1 MANGKARYVLPA
13 LFCLVIGGSAVQI
26 ILLVTSSIP
35 PGETLGTFS
44 MPVST
49 FIVVLLGVSLPIL
62 FVEYLLLATPIAAA
76 FLFVNRAVKAA
87 SYDMDIMNI
96 GPVFGG
102 RHMIRR
108 AAAPALF
115 SVASATML
123 RNVVAGYLAIGPFP
137 DSPFI
142 GEAALS
148 LMSALLFMPI
158 ALLIFMPTWVLNDS
172 GIVTHLKSSRL
183 EVRQCPDTQG
193 VGRWIS
199 NIFGGYALIAFP
211 ITMFTTYIYEPYVRV
226 GMLPD
231 FPELL
236 GALTLVVGVPLFV
249 MAFIVPVVVLNERSQ
264 EKIRRKMGRLAIKL
278 GATVVQKETI
288 KKTTR
293 IVDEGI
299 LTEAAGKEIVS
310 TAKTL
315 DLEKKIKLEQ
325 QEIVSSQKRIKTRK
339 DSKGK
344 KHKKT

>member
-1 MANGKARYVLPA
+1 
-13 LFCLVIGGSAVQI
+13 
-26 ILLVTSSIP
+26 
-35 PGETLGTFS
+35 
-44 MPVST
+44 
-49 FIVVLLGVSLPIL
+49 
-62 FVEYLLLATPIAAA
+62 
-76 FLFVNRAVKAA
+76 
-87 SYDMDIMNI
+87 
-96 GPVFGG
+96 
-102 RHMIRR
+102 
-108 AAAPALF
+108 
-115 SVASATML
+115 
-123 RNVVAGYLAIGPFP
+123 
-137 DSPFI
+137 
-142 GEAALS
+142 
-148 LMSALLFMPI
+148 
-158 ALLIFMPTWVLNDS
+158 
-172 GIVTHLKSSRL
+172 
-183 EVRQCPDTQG
+183 
-193 VGRWIS
+193 
-199 NIFGGYALIAFP
+199 
-211 ITMFTTYIYEPYVRV
+211 MFTTYIYEPYVRV
-226 GMLPD
+226 GMIPN